1 MRVAHEASDSLR
13 RRRAT
18 ARSAP
23 SLANASSVAG
33 GSWSVALDRLPIK
46 YTIAKHGLL
55 YNYNLLLGYEIG
67 LADVWT
73 STDSLC
79 CTAVGDGHLGRAG
92 ALEPRRDQSLEL
104 LRRPS
109 ASSRARQRCR
119 ATFICHPLAARD
131 AEEAGT
137 LKLARAHGSPA
148 SSRPSPGGRTRA
160 LLESTR
166 NAHAG
171 RARSGPSRDVHLLAG
186 SDFAWCIVKIR

>member
-1 MRVAHEASDSLR
+1 MPILTLGSPASIFIRVGTVTPMRVAHEASDSLR

-46 YTIAKHGLL
+46 YTIAKQGLL

-104 LRRPS
+104 LRRRS
-109 ASSRARQRCR
+109 ASSRAGQREHPIRCR
-119 ATFICHPLAARD
+119 HGASTMVQT
-131 AEEAGT
+131 GT
-137 LKLARAHGSPA
+137 PCDYKVAWGS
-148 SSRPSPGGRTRA
+148 GRT
-160 LLESTR
+160 
-166 NAHAG
+166 
-171 RARSGPSRDVHLLAG
+171 D
-186 SDFAWCIVKIR
+186 